1 MYSATLITALHDVG
15 GALQAE
21 DIKKELTERLH
32 RRVVDAHRAGQ
43 PLQPRWF
50 ELKSPDCLT
59 SSLADGTEQRFR

>member
-1 MYSATLITALHDVG
+1 MG
-15 GALQAE
+15 GPSQAE
-21 DIKKELTERLH
+21 GIKKELTERLH
-32 RRVVDAHRAGQ
+32 KRVVDSHKAGQ

>member
-1 MYSATLITALHDVG
+1 MDGPS
-15 GALQAE
+15 QAE
-21 DIKKELTERLH
+21 GIKKGLTGSLH
-32 RRVVDAHRAGQ
+32 KRVVDAHKAGQ